1 MIPQQRS
8 KPLRPVPGETPW
20 SADARIGKLRG
31 SAAAVLAAMSLLG
44 AAQVQAQDDQVLPTS
59 VVELQNEVK
68 RLRQQLQGE
77 RAVQQAGGP
86 ERAAQVSD
94 EPAGNP
100 AAGANV
106 ADGVAG
112 PADASVQTLDQFVV
126 HSRNREEKLLEVP
139 VPVSAI
145 SGQALERYN
154 AVTIQDFA
162 NLTPNL
168 LVNAPNAR
176 QQSISLRGIGKNTS
190 GNAMSNDSLEPSVSV
205 IVDGVPSAYITQAW
219 GDFADL
225 DHVEVLRGPQGTLL
239 GKNSTMGVINV
250 ITKAP
255 SFTRSSSAELT
266 TGLESQGALGG
277 KYSITG
283 PIQDGVLAYRA
294 SLSVSDFPGPFQDQ
308 AALHGNETFQEKKR
322 LGARLQFL
330 WLPSD
335 SVTAK
340 FAFDRQESSELT
352 LWGEIPLIGD
362 PTKFPNGAAR
372 TTTYSS
378 RLARPYFGGYQP
390 LIGNWDTVDNNG
402 SQPYR
407 NSNTGLTANVDW
419 ALHGGLEGFVVTSI
433 SAYRDSL
440 FDAKNDSDWTH
451 FDIGQSGAVATQKQ
465 LSQEI
470 RISSPVAKDK
480 PVDYTAGVYLL
491 KSAVNSNSRTLSGAD
506 AGAFNATDAQYATLS
521 ATPVGRQ
528 LLTDSIKGL
537 YTNSAT
543 HPETTS
549 NALFTQG
556 NWHIDD
562 KTTLTLGLRRTVE
575 KRTNDYSK
583 WIETDSSLLANIAAG
598 VYKGATAAELS
609 AAQALRTAQISGLGS
624 ATADTLNAT
633 SYGWL
638 INPSYRLRDNVL
650 LYASAGKGEKSGAVQ
665 INTSTFQS
673 FVVAPEK
680 VLDYELGVKG
690 EFFNRSL
697 VLSGNLYNSRVT
709 DYQQTLT
716 EVDPVATAAKG
727 VTTYRSF
734 LGNAP
739 GVLLQGIEV
748 DGSWAPNKRARL
760 TFGGAYN
767 HAIYSD
773 FKNAPC
779 PGEISG
785 QPGGAQQC
793 DFTGKQIPF
802 APRITANL
810 GIDLNTPINANYVLR
825 AFANSAFRSSA
836 NWSSGLSQYGEFGS
850 YTLVDGGFG
859 IETRDGNWSLS
870 LVAKNIGDIHY
881 VTNVSAYSTSSAIT
895 ATPGA
900 RRTVGLTLRVR
911 NF

>member
-1 MIPQQRS
+1 MNQPSNTGVRKRKCS
-8 KPLRPVPGETPW
+8 
-20 SADARIGKLRG
+20 
-31 SAAAVLAAMSLLG
+31 AAVLAAISLLA
-44 AAQVQAQDDQVLPTS
+44 AAQVRAQDEQVLSSS

-68 RLRQQLQGE
+68 RLRQLLQ
-77 RAVQQAGGP
+77 QQAGAQDG
-86 ERAAQVSD
+86 AAQVADAPVAS
-94 EPAGNP
+94 P
-100 AAGANV
+100 AAGDTGA
-106 ADGVAG
+106 
-112 PADASVQTLDQFVV
+112 ADASVQTLDQFVV

-139 VPVSAI
+139 IPVSAI

-255 SFTRSSSAELT
+255 SFTPSTSAELT
-266 TGLESQGALGG
+266 TGLEKHGALGG
-277 KYSITG
+277 KFSTTG
-283 PIQDGVLAYRA
+283 PLQDGVLAYRA
-294 SLSVSDFPGPFQDQ
+294 SLSVSDFPGPFENQ
-308 AALHGNETFQEKKR
+308 AALHSNVTFQEKKR

-330 WLPSD
+330 WLPSA
-335 SVTAK
+335 SVTARIS
-340 FAFDRQESSELT
+340 FERQESSELT
-352 LWGEIPLIGD
+352 LWGEPPLIGD
-362 PTKFPNGAAR
+362 PTTFPNGAVR
-372 TTTYSS
+372 PTTYSS

-402 SQPYR
+402 AQPYR
-407 NSNTGLTANVDW
+407 NSSNGATANVDW
-419 ALHGGLEGFVVTSI
+419 SLHGALEGFVVTSI

-440 FDAKNDSDWTH
+440 FEAKNDSDWTH
-451 FDIGQSGAVATQKQ
+451 FDIGQGGAAATQKQ
-465 LSQEI
+465 VSQEV
-470 RISSPVAKDK
+470 RISSPVGKDK

-491 KSAVNSNSRTLSGAD
+491 KSQVSSNSRSLSGAD
-506 AGAFNATDAQYATLS
+506 AGAFNATNAQYATLS
-521 ATPVGRQ
+521 ATPAGR
-528 LLTDSIKGL
+528 LLMTDSL
-537 YTNSAT
+537 RSQFVNSAT

-556 NWHIDD
+556 NWHIGD
-562 KTTLTLGLRRTVE
+562 KTTLTLGLRRTTE
-575 KRTNDYSK
+575 KRSIDYSK
-583 WIETDSSLLANIAAG
+583 WIETDSPLLANIAANA
-598 VYKGATAAELS
+598 YAGAS
-609 AAQALRTAQISGLGS
+609 AAQLDAAKGIRLAQIAGLGS
-624 ATADTLNAT
+624 AAAQTLDAT

-638 INPSYRLRDNVL
+638 VNPSYQLRDNVL
-650 LYASAGKGEKSGAVQ
+650 LYASAGKGEKSGTVQ
-665 INTSTFQS
+665 INTSTFAP

-680 VLDYELGVKG
+680 VFDYELGVKG
-690 EFFNRSL
+690 EFYNRSL
-697 VLSGNLYNSRVT
+697 VLSGNLYNTRVT

-739 GVLLQGIEV
+739 GVILRGIEA
-748 DGSWAPNKRARL
+748 DGSWAPHKQARL

-767 HAIYSD
+767 HAVYSD
-773 FKNAPC
+773 FRNAPC
-779 PGEISG
+779 PGEISS

-802 APRITANL
+802 SPRWTANL
-810 GIDLNTPINANYVLR
+810 GIDLNTPISANYVLR

-836 NWSSGLSQYGEFGS
+836 NWSAGLSQYGQFGS

-859 IETRDGNWSLS
+859 VETRDGNWSLS
-870 LVAKNIGDIHY
+870 LVAKNLGDVHY
-881 VTNVSAYSTSSAIT
+881 VTNVSVFSTSNAIT
-895 ATPGA
+895 ATPGG
-900 RRTVGLTLRVR
+900 RRSVGLTLRAR
-911 NF
+911 KF